1 VENQLRALVAPD
13 ADTVGWLGGAG
24 ILMSA
29 GRETFCIGHD
39 SRIGPMSTLKS
50 LMDYTL
56 AANPCACHH
65 PATDRFYVARILK
78 ENAITDAQ
86 S

>member
-1 VENQLRALVAPD
+1 
-13 ADTVGWLGGAG
+13 
-24 ILMSA
+24 
-29 GRETFCIGHD
+29 
-39 SRIGPMSTLKS
+39 MSTLKS

-56 AANPCACHH
+56 AANPCPCHH

>member
-1 VENQLRALVAPD
+1 
-13 ADTVGWLGGAG
+13 
-24 ILMSA
+24 
-29 GRETFCIGHD
+29 
-39 SRIGPMSTLKS
+39 MSTLKS